1 MKKSVEKGITL
12 IALVV
17 TIVVLLILAG
27 ISISMLT
34 GENGV
39 IIQARKS
46 KEATEQA
53 RVEELVSVAIGS
65 VIAKNDGVVNGI
77 TPKMVA
83 DQINEDEKRSDVYA
97 ENETTFPTNIIFPKE
112 NRKAEANLNSKNTN
126 DPNYSVSVD
135 ESDIAPVDLF
145 DYQIIDNGEIGALT
159 LSSLPTKTVAITN
172 IKDQY
177 CNSGGYNS
185 KSHSMDLENT
195 NYEIIYQNKKIDD
208 TLIIPYKVDGKYIPD
223 GIEGEYY
230 KVIAVNL
237 YACGAVEDN
246 GRISSGHGMPKVRK
260 IIYPDTVE
268 IIYGDASSVGK
279 EGINNILEEVI
290 LSKKL
295 KSIGGEAFK
304 KCKALKNIV
313 IPDSVEDIAHDAF
326 DSEFFDSFPDGDIYL
341 GKIYY
346 KYKGEMPSE
355 TIIQIKEGTKTISKY
370 AFDRCS
376 GLTKVTIPDSVKN
389 IEYAAFYGCINLTNV
404 IIPDS
409 VEVVGELAFHN
420 TPFYDNLP
428 DGDIYLGKIYY
439 RYKGEMPSETI
450 IQIKE
455 GTKTIS
461 ECAFDRCS
469 GLTKVTIP
477 DSVKN
482 IEYSAFFRCSGLTE
496 ITIGKGISHIGGAV
510 FYGCNNLTTVNYR
523 GTKEMWDNIS
533 INTDN
538 ELLTNATINYNYTG
552 E

>member
-1 MKKSVEKGITL
+1 MKKEKGITL

-27 ISISMLT
+27 ISIAMLT

-39 IIQARKS
+39 ISQAKNA

-53 RVEELVSVAIGS
+53 KVEELVTVAIGS
-65 VIAKNDGVVNGI
+65 VISKNNGSTAGI

-145 DYQIIDNGEIGALT
+145 DYEIIDNGGTGALT
-159 LSSLPTKTVAITN
+159 LSSLPTKTVKITRV
-172 IKDQY
+172 KPQY
-177 CNSGGYNS
+177 CNSGGYNP
-185 KSHSMDLENT
+185 KSDSMDLENT

-230 KVIAVNL
+230 KVIEVNL
-237 YACGAVEDN
+237 YACGAAERH
-246 GRISSGHGMPKVRK
+246 GRMDVGHGMPKVRK

-268 IIYGDASSVGK
+268 IIYGNASNVDE

-290 LSKKL
+290 LSKRL
-295 KSIGGEAFK
+295 KYIGDQAFHE
-304 KCKALKNIV
+304 CKALKNIV
-313 IPDSVEDIAHDAF
+313 IPDSVENIAYEAF
-326 DSEFFDSFPDGDIYL
+326 DPEFFDSLPDGDIYL

-355 TIIQIKEGTKTISKY
+355 TIIQINEGTKKISAL
-370 AFDRCS
+370 AFYECS
-376 GLTKVTIPDSVKN
+376 GLTNVTIPDSVKN
-389 IEYAAFYGCINLTNV
+389 IEYGAFCRCINLTNV

-409 VEVVGELAFHN
+409 VEVVGESAFYN

-428 DGDIYLGKIYY
+428 DGDIYFGKTYY
-439 RYKGEMPSETI
+439 KYKGKMANQTTI
-450 IQIKE
+450 TIKN
-455 GTKTIS
+455 GTKYIAD
-461 ECAFDRCS
+461 AFSGCS
-469 GLTKVTIP
+469 GLTEIVIP
-477 DSVKN
+477 DSVET
-482 IEYSAFFRCSGLTE
+482 IGGSAFFGCSGLTE
-496 ITIGKGISHIGGAV
+496 ITIGKGISYIGWEA
-510 FYGCNNLTTVNYR
+510 FSGCNNLTTVNYR

-533 INTDN
+533 IDEGN

-552 E
+552 K

>member
-1 MKKSVEKGITL
+1 M
-12 IALVV
+12 
-17 TIVVLLILAG
+17 
-27 ISISMLT
+27 
-34 GENGV
+34 
-39 IIQARKS
+39 
-46 KEATEQA
+46 
-53 RVEELVSVAIGS
+53 
-65 VIAKNDGVVNGI
+65 
-77 TPKMVA
+77 
-83 DQINEDEKRSDVYA
+83 
-97 ENETTFPTNIIFPKE
+97 
-112 NRKAEANLNSKNTN
+112 
-126 DPNYSVSVD
+126 
-135 ESDIAPVDLF
+135 
-145 DYQIIDNGEIGALT
+145 
-159 LSSLPTKTVAITN
+159 
-172 IKDQY
+172 
-177 CNSGGYNS
+177 
-185 KSHSMDLENT
+185 
-195 NYEIIYQNKKIDD
+195 
-208 TLIIPYKVDGKYIPD
+208 IIPYKVDGKYIPD

-304 KCKALKNIV
+304 ECKALKNIV
-313 IPDSVEDIAHDAF
+313 IPDSVEDIAYDAF
-326 DSEFFDSFPDGDIYL
+326 DSEFFDSF
-341 GKIYY
+341 
-346 KYKGEMPSE
+346 
-355 TIIQIKEGTKTISKY
+355 
-370 AFDRCS
+370 
-376 GLTKVTIPDSVKN
+376 
-389 IEYAAFYGCINLTNV
+389 
-404 IIPDS
+404 
-409 VEVVGELAFHN
+409 
-420 TPFYDNLP
+420 P

-482 IEYSAFFRCSGLTE
+482 IEYGAFYDCSGLA
-496 ITIGKGISHIGGAV
+496 TI
-510 FYGCNNLTTVNYR
+510 NYR

-533 INTDN
+533 IDAGN

>member
-461 ECAFDRCS
+461 KYAFDRCS